1 MPLFLFSSLKLKNKK
16 ILIGIS
22 GGIAAY
28 KICELVRLFIKAGA
42 EVRVIM
48 TPSAAKF
55 VSPYT
60 LSVLSKNEV
69 LINLFPTE
77 EDLSKVENI
86 DTKTT
91 HVNYGLWADLFI
103 IAPATCNTIGKIVT
117 GISDNLLLTTVLSSR
132 CPIMIAPSM
141 DDDMFKHPV
150 IQDNIKKLKELNYKV
165 LQPEQ
170 GELASGLYGF
180 GRMPEPQTIFDEAEK
195 FLSKKKD
202 LTGKKVLI
210 TAGPT
215 VEYIDAVRYITN
227 PSTGKMGFEIA
238 RAAQERGA
246 EVVLVTGPV
255 NLSSSENI
263 QRINVNTADEM
274 LNAVR
279 SNVKKADY
287 VIMSAAVE
295 DLKPVSKTN
304 NKLKKEGLDNK
315 FSIEF
320 EKSVDILKYLGEHK
334 NGYKLVGFALETD
347 NELKNAKE
355 KLQKKN
361 LDFIVL
367 NNPNEKGAGFGHDT
381 NKVKLIDNKS
391 IIDVPLSTKYEVA
404 NKILDKLVKDE

>member
-1 MPLFLFSSLKLKNKK
+1 MLKNKK

-28 KICELVRLFIKAGA
+28 KTCELVRLFIKAGA
-42 EVRVIM
+42 DVRVIM

-69 LINLFPTE
+69 LINLFSETE
-77 EDLSKVENI
+77 DFSKV
-86 DTKTT
+86 DSKTW
-91 HVNYGLWADLFI
+91 HVNYGIWADLFI

-141 DDDMFKHPV
+141 DDDMFKHQV
-150 IQDNIKKLKELNYKV
+150 IQDNIKKLKELGYKV

-170 GELASGLYGF
+170 GELASGLYGY
-180 GRMPEPQTIFDEAEK
+180 GRMPELQTIFDEAQN
-195 FLSKKKD
+195 LLLKKKD
-202 LTGKKVLI
+202 LTGKKVLV

-246 EVVLVTGPV
+246 EVTLVTGPV
-255 NLSSSENI
+255 NLNSPENI
-263 QRINVNTADEM
+263 KRIDVKSADEM
-274 LNAVR
+274 LNAVK
-279 SNVKKADY
+279 SNIKKTNY

-295 DLKPVSKTN
+295 DLKPVSQTN
-304 NKLKKEGLDNK
+304 KKLKKESLNKK

-347 NELKNAKE
+347 NELKNARE

-367 NNPNEKGAGFGHDT
+367 NNPNEKGAGFEHDT
-381 NKVKLIDNKS
+381 NKVKLIDKKS
-391 IIDVPLSTKYEVA
+391 IMDVPLASKYEVA
-404 NKILDKLVKDE
+404 NKILDKLIKG

>member
-1 MPLFLFSSLKLKNKK
+1 MLKNKK

-69 LINLFPTE
+69 LINLFPDTE
-77 EDLSKVENI
+77 DFSHVEKV
-86 DTKTT
+86 DTKTS

-103 IAPATCNTIGKIVT
+103 IAPATCNTIGKIVS

-141 DDDMFKHPV
+141 DDDMFKHQV
-150 IQDNIKKLKELNYKV
+150 VQENIKKLKELGYKV
-165 LQPEQ
+165 LSPEK
-170 GELASGLYGF
+170 GELASGLHGY
-180 GRMPEPQTIFDEAEK
+180 GRMSEPQTIFDKAQK

-202 LTGKKVLI
+202 LTGKKILV

-246 EVVLVTGPV
+246 EVTLITGPV
-255 NLSSSENI
+255 ALDSPENI
-263 QRINVNTADEM
+263 NRVDVKSADDMLTA
-274 LNAVR
+274 VK
-279 SNVKKADY
+279 SNVKKTDY
-287 VIMSAAVE
+287 IIMSAAIE
-295 DLKPVSKTN
+295 DLKPVSKETK
-304 NKLKKEGLDNK
+304 KLKKENLDKK

-347 NELKNAKE
+347 NELKNARE

-367 NNPNEKGAGFGHDT
+367 NNPNEKGAGFGYDT
-381 NKVKLIDNKS
+381 NKVKLIDKKS
-391 IIDVPLSTKYEVA
+391 VTDIPLSSKYEVA
-404 NKILDKLVKDE
+404 NKILDKLINNE